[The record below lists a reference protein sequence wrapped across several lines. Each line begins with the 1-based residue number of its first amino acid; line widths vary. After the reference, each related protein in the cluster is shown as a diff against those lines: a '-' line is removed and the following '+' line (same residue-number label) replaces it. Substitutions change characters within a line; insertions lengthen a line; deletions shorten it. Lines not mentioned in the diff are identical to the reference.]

1 MKSKLLALLTA
12 GLLAVS
18 GASAA
23 TVSFDVIPGL
33 PRASGGGPFKATT
46 SDLGSFTVFC
56 LERSELIDFNVP
68 YNYTVSGSAEA
79 GGIAGGN
86 PDPLSQGS
94 AWLLAQYSG
103 SINAANSAA
112 LQIAFWLLEDELN
125 NAVVTVGN
133 EFFGVHLTNAFY
145 LQAQAFFL
153 GNAKDTASAQYLASL
168 GVAVIN
174 PTEAQTGAR
183 KQSVIFR
190 VPDSGTTLILLAAGL
205 GFVGL
210 IRRRTSL

>member
-1 MKSKLLALLTA
+1 MKSKLLALLAA
-12 GLLAVS
+12 GLLAVT

-23 TVSFDVIPGL
+23 TVTFTDLGL
-33 PRASGGGPFKATT
+33 PRPNGGGPFKATT

-56 LERSELIDFNVP
+56 LERSELLDFNVP

-94 AWLLAQYSG
+94 AWLMAKYAG
-103 SINAANSAA
+103 MVNASNSVA
-112 LQIAFWLLEDELN
+112 LQVAFWLLEDELN
-125 NAVVTVGN
+125 VAVVTVGN
-133 EFFGVHLTNAFY
+133 AFFGADTTNAFY
-145 LQAQAFFL
+145 LEAQAFFG
-153 GNAKDTASAQYLASL
+153 GNARATATSQYLAGL
-168 GVAVIN
+168 GIAVMN
-174 PTEAQTGAR
+174 PTDIQTGAK